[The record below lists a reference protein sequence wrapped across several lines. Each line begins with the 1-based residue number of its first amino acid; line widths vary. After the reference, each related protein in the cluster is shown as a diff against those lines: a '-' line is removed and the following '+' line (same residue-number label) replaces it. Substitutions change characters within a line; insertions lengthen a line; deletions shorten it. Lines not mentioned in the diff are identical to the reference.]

1 MSLTVDDQWLP
12 GEQHWE
18 GDLKVTQG
26 DVTLT

>member
-12 GEQHWE
+12 CEQRWE